1 MFRVLIRKFSDLQ
14 LSNSIRTLKRI
25 ESLSAIKKFTLEECK
40 NEIVSN
46 WQNKKLSFLS
56 GIKVS
61 EQELEMLL
69 KIADCL
75 KPEELKEDSIPIQ
88 VRKEICTILKID
100 MWEVTKFIILQK
112 THKKMHEYLIGRL
125 VRKESLPRTEDE
137 IKKMILNDPLP
148 RAKSSVFLKKTRV
161 KYSKKQMKYGMD
173 KKHHK

>member
-1 MFRVLIRKFSDLQ
+1 MLRALIRS
-14 LSNSIRTLKRI
+14 LSNIQVSSTTQTLKRI
-25 ESLSAIKKFTLEECK
+25 ESLSKIQNFTLEECK

-75 KPEELKEDSIPIQ
+75 KPEELKGVSIPIP
-88 VRKEICTILKID
+88 VRKEICTILGVD

-112 THKKMHEYLIGRL
+112 THKKMHDYLIGRL
-125 VRKESLPRTEDE
+125 KRNESLPKSEDE
-137 IKKMILNDPLP
+137 IKKMMLNDPLP
-148 RAKSSVFLKKTRV
+148 RTKSSVFLIKRRQ
-161 KYSKKQMKYGMD
+161 KYSKKQFKYGMD